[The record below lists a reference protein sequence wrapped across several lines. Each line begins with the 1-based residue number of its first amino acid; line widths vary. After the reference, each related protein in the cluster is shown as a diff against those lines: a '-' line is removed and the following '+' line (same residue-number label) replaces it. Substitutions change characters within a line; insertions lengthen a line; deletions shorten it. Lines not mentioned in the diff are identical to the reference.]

1 MELARETRGHFLY
14 RLFCPNEI
22 FLTIVFYLNAYCIQC
37 IMYSEYTCFYISIN
51 ITSYAFLL
59 VFKIVENHQWSL
71 IVLRNYR
78 LFYFKCDKFIFPLKN
93 NVTGNFSFR
102 CNIQRKWLHI
112 LYFSISKLSGALK
125 AFSFKLLK
133 RI

>member
-1 MELARETRGHFLY
+1 MLLFYDFHFERNYVVLKSKSPCFLLKKIQILIKTKRNQKMENATHNLRDELELARETRGHFLY

-59 VFKIVENHQWSL
+59 VFKIVENHQCILNCIEKLPL
-71 IVLRNYR
+71 I
-78 LFYFKCDKFIFPLKN
+78 LF
-93 NVTGNFSFR
+93 
-102 CNIQRKWLHI
+102 
-112 LYFSISKLSGALK
+112 
-125 AFSFKLLK
+125 
-133 RI
+133 